1 MQIKVKSSVIG
12 LLLLSY
18 SWAVP
23 TNAADFY
30 TIIGPDGRPMIIKN
44 KDVATPAVRER
55 KSSAKL
61 ENSTQFKNQSLNSSQ
76 QNQNAKVKIEQESQV
91 KAVENTFENN
101 DQMKARIQ
109 TNKNQVVDFN
119 SNQLAADKVK
129 APSAKNDLEELPTT
143 QKKTVDQIKKNQ
155 AAVSSKNMNESS
167 SQKKNIQ
174 SLENNSSQ
182 TTTKSSEVPQKIE
195 NDSKSE
201 KIITEKKSSVDDDNF
216 TMIDGVQY
224 VDHEYLEEKEFNL
237 EGNKR
242 FYIVPDSS
250 ATGGRNFETVEREK
264 GVTKSVLSKFLK
276 NTQTA
281 QKPIVLA
288 TTYARLNKD
297 EVVETLEQACFTGRK
312 INKSKTLSLDKDEIG
327 FWPVAPV
334 KENFSYEVV
343 NLDQNVETIHLSSFA
358 SSQKNPTYY
367 WPLVVFLDQN
377 GCVIE
382 GVSGF
387 KNEDIHSNNRAYS
400 ALAGILK
407 KPDNARYLFMTP
419 LAEAIDIKNQK
430 LSNTGQ
436 IKLSVLR

>member
-1 MQIKVKSSVIG
+1 MQIKVKTSVIG
-12 LLLLSY
+12 LLLLSF

-23 TNAADFY
+23 TKAADFY

-44 KDVATPAVRER
+44 KDVAAPSARER
-55 KSSAKL
+55 KSSAKS
-61 ENSTQFKNQSLNSSQ
+61 EDSAQFKNQSLNSVQ
-76 QNQNAKVKIEQESQV
+76 QNQNTKVKVEQEPQA
-91 KAVENTFENN
+91 KTVEDTVQNN
-101 DQMKARIQ
+101 DQKKAKIQ
-109 TNKNQVVDFN
+109 ENKNQVVDLN
-119 SNQLAADKVK
+119 SNPAGADKAK
-129 APSAKNDLEELPTT
+129 ALSAKNDLEKTPTSHNKT
-143 QKKTVDQIKKNQ
+143 DKQFKKDQ
-155 AAVSSKNMNESS
+155 AAALSKNMNESS

-174 SLENNSSQ
+174 SLENNSPQ
-182 TTTKSSEVPQKIE
+182 IMTKSSEVLKKNE
-195 NDSKSE
+195 NYSKSAE
-201 KIITEKKSSVDDDNF
+201 IRTEKKSSVDDDNF
-216 TMIDGVQY
+216 TIIDGVQY
-224 VDHEYLEEKEFNL
+224 VNHEYLEEKEFNL

-250 ATGGRNFETVEREK
+250 STGGRNFETVEREK

-343 NLDQNVETIHLSSFA
+343 NLDQNVETIHLSSYA